1 MEMPAILSLAARA
14 ARHAADRQAVT
25 ARNVVNA
32 DTPGYRPS
40 DLTPFAAEASDFALR
55 ATRAGHMAGLDA
67 RPWRAVVE
75 DGPLDPNGNGVS
87 LETEI
92 LRGVEAQRAHGRAL
106 TVYQTAL
113 DLMRTSL
120 GRR

>member
-1 MEMPAILSLAARA
+1 MQMPALLSLAARA
-14 ARHAADRQAVT
+14 AGHAADRQAVT

-40 DLTPFAAEASDFALR
+40 DLTPFRAELDGFAIR
-55 ATRAGHMAGLDA
+55 ATRERHFGAFDPKGH
-67 RPWRAVVE
+67 RTVTVK
-75 DGPLDPNGNGVS
+75 GPLDPNGNGVD

-92 LRGVEAQRAHGRAL
+92 LRGVEAQRNHDRAV
-106 TVYQTAL
+106 TVYRASL
-113 DLMRTSL
+113 DLLRSSL